1 MRKLRP
7 RDLTWLSNV
16 HRECMARMVYWK
28 EPALSTP
35 AVISDTF
42 VAAHF
47 RLQVLCSGPNAYHTY
62 ISLHR
67 LL

>member
-28 EPALSTP
+28 EPDLSTP

-42 VAAHF
+42 VTDRF
-47 RLQVLCSGPNAYHTY
+47 QLQVLCPCPNAYYTY
-62 ISLHR
+62 ISQHR